1 MRVKTGVVRRRKHK
15 KILKAAKG
23 FRGASGDVVKQAKQ
37 AVMRAMAFSTRDR
50 KVRRR
55 KMRQL
60 WIIRINAGA
69 RLNGMTYSTFMN
81 GLKRSGVELDRKVL
95 ADMALNNA
103 EGFAKLADAAKAA
116 LA

>member
-1 MRVKTGVVRRRKHK
+1 MRVKTGIVRRKRHK
-15 KILKAAKG
+15 KVLKAAKG
-23 FRGASGDVVKQAKQ
+23 FRGASGDVFKQAKQ
-37 AVMRAMAFSTRDR
+37 AVMRAEAFSTRDR
-50 KVRRR
+50 KVNKR

-81 GLKRSGVELDRKVL
+81 GLKKAGILLDRKVL

-103 EGFAKLADAAKAA
+103 EGFAKLAATAKAA
-116 LA
+116 L